1 MVRSQPSARSGRPLA
16 PTAPTRRQLQ
26 LAQALSSSTEMGP
39 NQDQPGSDPVATTR
53 SAALER
59 RKALTTAGKAA
70 VVNDA
75 RLSSGRIRSSQDT
88 RRPVVQRPSWIRRDQ
103 SAELQPQACS
113 PSARFQAATVSRRG
127 VLAAHPLTQ
136 LSENNR
142 LQAYEL
148 EVKGRFDR
156 IVPVLQR
163 VSAFQHDADFITQ
176 AQRLARAE
184 LGFDLPDHILEKAWV
199 RPLDMRALFAW
210 CVFQAHQSLS
220 ERFFLDDPLGG
231 ASGSQRAEQF
241 NTFLLDCGFHLLDVT
256 PCADGRLAHSI
267 AYALRIPFS
276 AVRRRSH
283 AGAMFDV
290 ENTVNRWVKTE
301 HRRFREHVP
310 NEPHA
315 PTRYLKVVT
324 YHFSSL
330 DPSHQ
335 GCAAHGSND
344 SLAASAGLQR
354 LKDFREAVENSFCCG
369 ASVDLLLIGL
379 DTDTDA
385 IRVHVPDRDGAIK
398 LDQWLCAATLYE
410 STACLHADQ
419 AREAVFAAV
428 ETHSTTAPDPGMVRF
443 IAELL
448 INNFSQQ
455 DYVRALHHGPYPD
468 AGHAERFIGVGI
480 GFKEVHLRNLTYF
493 AHLDT
498 VEEGAPDLD
507 VGVKIFKGLNVS
519 RDLPI
524 PVVVRFDYSG
534 KVPGARERAVA
545 DCHRVNQAIAARYT
559 ELVDAGLLHTMLTV
573 RDRDNPS
580 PAETVGSSLDPVRQ
594 EAH

>member
-1 MVRSQPSARSGRPLA
+1 VG
-16 PTAPTRRQLQ
+16 
-26 LAQALSSSTEMGP
+26 G
-39 NQDQPGSDPVATTR
+39 
-53 SAALER
+53 
-59 RKALTTAGKAA
+59 
-70 VVNDA
+70 
-75 RLSSGRIRSSQDT
+75 GRIRSSNDVKRPAPSQPGWV
-88 RRPVVQRPSWIRRDQ
+88 RR
-103 SAELQPQACS
+103 EK
-113 PSARFQAATVSRRG
+113 AATRAVPFNLSRSSLPITHRR
-127 VLAAHPLTQ
+127 HPLTDAS
-136 LSENNR
+136 LNSR

-148 EVKGRFDR
+148 EIKGRFDR
-156 IVPVLQR
+156 IVPLLQQ
-163 VSAFQHDADFITQ
+163 VSALQHETDFIPQ
-176 AQRLARAE
+176 AQRLCRAE
-184 LGFDLPDHILEKAWV
+184 LGFDLPDHILQRAWV

-210 CVFQAHQSLS
+210 CVFESHRLFSD
-220 ERFFLDDPLGG
+220 RFFQDDPLDAGTG
-231 ASGSQRAEQF
+231 SAASREFEQ
-241 NTFLLDCGFHLLDVT
+241 FLLDCGIHLLDLT
-256 PCADGRLAHSI
+256 PCADGRLAHTV

-301 HRRFREHVP
+301 HRRYREGSP
-310 NEPHA
+310 NPSTE

-344 SLAASAGLQR
+344 ELAAAAGHQR
-354 LKDFREAVENSFCCG
+354 LLDFRESVENSFCCG

-385 IRVHVPDRDGAIK
+385 IRVHPPSRDSEMVLDR
-398 LDQWLCAATLYE
+398 WLCARELHAATA
-410 STACLHADQ
+410 SMSADQ
-419 AREAVFAAV
+419 AMAQIAEAV
-428 ETHSTTAPDPGMVRF
+428 ESSAPGPMDAGMVSFLTR
-443 IAELL
+443 LL
-448 INNFSQQ
+448 ANNFSQI
-455 DYVRALHHGPYPD
+455 DYVQDLHGGTYPD

-507 VGVKIFKGLNVS
+507 VGVKIFKGLNVA

-534 KVPGARERAVA
+534 RVPGARERAIA
-545 DCHRVNQAIAARYT
+545 DCQRVNQAIADRYAA
-559 ELVDAGLLHTMLTV
+559 LVDEGLLHTCLTI
-573 RDRDNPS
+573 RDRNQTA
-580 PAETVGSSLDPVRQ
+580 PAEVVGSTLDPQ
-594 EAH
+594 LPEAH

>member
-1 MVRSQPSARSGRPLA
+1 MVRSKPLRGGRPQA
-16 PTAPTRRQLQ
+16 PSAPTRRQLQ
-26 LAQALSSSTEMGP
+26 QLATTSDSVQTTSEVESST
-39 NQDQPGSDPVATTR
+39 R
-53 SAALER
+53 KAALDR
-59 RKALTTAGKAA
+59 RRALTTAGKAA
-70 VVNDA
+70 QLVGG
-75 RLSSGRIRSSQDT
+75 GRIRSSKD
-88 RRPVVQRPSWIRRDQ
+88 VQRPAPSQPAWVRR
-103 SAELQPQACS
+103 EK
-113 PSARFQAATVSRRG
+113 AATRAVPYHLSRSSLPITHRR
-127 VLAAHPLTQ
+127 HPLTDAVA
-136 LSENNR
+136 NAR
-142 LQAYEL
+142 LQAYEQ
-148 EVKGRFDR
+148 EIKGRFDR
-156 IVPVLQR
+156 IVPLLQQ
-163 VSAFQHDADFITQ
+163 VSALQHETDFIPQ
-176 AQRLARAE
+176 AQRLCRAE
-184 LGFDLPDHILEKAWV
+184 LGFDLPDHILQRAWV

-210 CVFQAHQSLS
+210 CVFESHRLFSD
-220 ERFFLDDPLGG
+220 RFFQDDPLDAGTG
-231 ASGSQRAEQF
+231 SAASREFEQ
-241 NTFLLDCGFHLLDVT
+241 FLLDCGIHLLDLT
-256 PCADGRLAHSI
+256 PCADGRLAHTV

-301 HRRFREHVP
+301 HRRYREGSP
-310 NEPHA
+310 NPSTE

-344 SLAASAGLQR
+344 ELAAAAGHQR
-354 LKDFREAVENSFCCG
+354 LLDFRESVENSFCCG

-385 IRVHVPDRDGAIK
+385 IRVHPPSRDSEMVLDR
-398 LDQWLCAATLYE
+398 WLCARELHAATA
-410 STACLHADQ
+410 SMSADQ
-419 AREAVFAAV
+419 AMAQIAEAV
-428 ETHSTTAPDPGMVRF
+428 ESSAPGPMDAGMVSFLTR
-443 IAELL
+443 LL
-448 INNFSQQ
+448 ANNFSQI
-455 DYVRALHHGPYPD
+455 DYVQDLHGGTYPD

-534 KVPGARERAVA
+534 RVPGARERAIA
-545 DCHRVNQAIAARYT
+545 DCQRVNQAIADRYAA
-559 ELVDAGLLHTMLTV
+559 LVDEGLLHTCLTI
-573 RDRDNPS
+573 RDRNQTA
-580 PAETVGSSLDPVRQ
+580 PAEVVGSTLDPQ
-594 EAH
+594 LPEAH

>member
-1 MVRSQPSARSGRPLA
+1 MVRSKPLRGGRPQA
-16 PTAPTRRQLQ
+16 PSAPTRRQLQ
-26 LAQALSSSTEMGP
+26 QLATTSDSVQTSSDVESST
-39 NQDQPGSDPVATTR
+39 R
-53 SAALER
+53 KAALDR
-59 RKALTTAGKAA
+59 RRALTTAGKAA
-70 VVNDA
+70 QLGGAPV
-75 RLSSGRIRSSQDT
+75 SGGRIRSGKD
-88 RRPVVQRPSWIRRDQ
+88 VQRPAPAQPGWVRR
-103 SAELQPQACS
+103 EK
-113 PSARFQAATVSRRG
+113 AATRAVPFNLSRSSLPITHRR
-127 VLAAHPLTQ
+127 HPLTDAAA
-136 LSENNR
+136 NAR
-142 LQAYEL
+142 LQAYEQ
-148 EVKGRFDR
+148 EIKGRFDR
-156 IVPVLQR
+156 IVPLLQQ
-163 VSAFQHDADFITQ
+163 VSALQHETDFIPQ
-176 AQRLARAE
+176 AQRLCRAE
-184 LGFDLPDHILEKAWV
+184 LGFDLPDHILQRAWV

-210 CVFQAHQSLS
+210 CVFESHRLFSD
-220 ERFFLDDPLGG
+220 RFFQDDPLDAGTG
-231 ASGSQRAEQF
+231 SAASREFEQ
-241 NTFLLDCGFHLLDVT
+241 FLLDCGIHLLDLT
-256 PCADGRLAHSI
+256 PCADGRLAHTV

-301 HRRFREHVP
+301 HRRYREGSP
-310 NEPHA
+310 NPSTE

-344 SLAASAGLQR
+344 ELAAAAGHQR
-354 LKDFREAVENSFCCG
+354 LLDFRESVENSFCCG

-385 IRVHVPDRDGAIK
+385 IRVHPPSRDSEMVLDR
-398 LDQWLCAATLYE
+398 WLCARELHAATA
-410 STACLHADQ
+410 SMSADQ
-419 AREAVFAAV
+419 AMAQIAEAV
-428 ETHSTTAPDPGMVRF
+428 ESSAPGPMDAGMVSFLTR
-443 IAELL
+443 LL
-448 INNFSQQ
+448 ANNFSQI
-455 DYVRALHHGPYPD
+455 DYVQDLHGGTYPD

-534 KVPGARERAVA
+534 RVPGARERAIA
-545 DCHRVNQAIAARYT
+545 DCQRVNQAIADRYAA
-559 ELVDAGLLHTMLTV
+559 LVDEGLLHTCLTI
-573 RDRDNPS
+573 RDRNQTA
-580 PAETVGSSLDPVRQ
+580 PAEVVGSTLDPQ
-594 EAH
+594 LPEAH

>member
-1 MVRSQPSARSGRPLA
+1 MVRSTPPLRSGRPQA

-26 LAQALSSSTEMGP
+26 
-39 NQDQPGSDPVATTR
+39 QPA
-53 SAALER
+53 
-59 RKALTTAGKAA
+59 
-70 VVNDA
+70 
-75 RLSSGRIRSSQDT
+75 
-88 RRPVVQRPSWIRRDQ
+88 WIRR
-103 SAELQPQACS
+103 QPAS
-113 PSARFQAATVSRRG
+113 TVRHTT
-127 VLAAHPLTQ
+127 VHPLT
-136 LSENNR
+136 ERDDNAR

-148 EVKGRFDR
+148 EVKGRFER
-156 IVPVLQR
+156 IIPLLQR
-163 VSAFQHDADFITQ
+163 VSALQHDPDFTAQ

-184 LGFDLPDHILEKAWV
+184 LGFDLPEHILAKAWV

-210 CVFQAHQSLS
+210 CVFQSHQTISD
-220 ERFFLDDPLGG
+220 RFFLDDPLNGG
-231 ASGSQRAEQF
+231 ATSAPAEAF
-241 NTFLLDCGFHLLDVT
+241 NRFLLECGFHLLDVT
-256 PCADGRLAHSI
+256 PCADGRLAHAI
-267 AYALRIPFS
+267 AYTLRIPFS
-276 AVRRRSH
+276 SVRRRAH

-301 HRRFREHVP
+301 HRRYREQVP

-315 PTRYLKVVT
+315 PTRYLKVVN

-330 DPSHQ
+330 DPEHQ

-344 SLAASAGLQR
+344 ALAASAGLQR
-354 LKDFREAVENSFCCG
+354 LLDFREAVENSFCCG

-385 IRVHVPDRDGAIK
+385 IRVHVPDRAGSLQ
-398 LDQWLCAATLYE
+398 LDRWLCGRALYE
-410 STACLHADQ
+410 STLPLTAGQ
-419 AREAVFAAV
+419 ARDAVTAAV
-428 ETHSTTAPDPGMVRF
+428 ETHQAEAPDPGMVRF
-443 IAELL
+443 ISQML

-455 DYVRALHHGPYPD
+455 DYVRALHGGAYPD

-534 KVPGARERAVA
+534 KVPGARERAIS
-545 DCHRVNQAIAARYT
+545 DCRRVHGAIAERYGD
-559 ELVDAGLLHTMLTV
+559 LMQDGLLHTFLTI
-573 RDRDNPS
+573 RDRDEAT
-580 PAETVGSSLDPVRQ
+580 PAEPVGSSLDPVQQ

>member
-1 MVRSQPSARSGRPLA
+1 MVRSKPLRGGRPQA
-16 PTAPTRRQLQ
+16 PSAPTRRQLQ
-26 LAQALSSSTEMGP
+26 QLATTPDSVQTTSEVESSTRKAAQLGGAP
-39 NQDQPGSDPVATTR
+39 VSGSRICSSKDVQSPASSQPGWV
-53 SAALER
+53 R
-59 RKALTTAGKAA
+59 REKAA
-70 VVNDA
+70 TQAVPFN
-75 RLSSGRIRSSQDT
+75 LSRSSLPIT
-88 RRPVVQRPSWIRRDQ
+88 HRR
-103 SAELQPQACS
+103 
-113 PSARFQAATVSRRG
+113 
-127 VLAAHPLTQ
+127 HPLTDAAA
-136 LSENNR
+136 NAR
-142 LQAYEL
+142 LQAYEQ
-148 EVKGRFDR
+148 EIKGRFDR
-156 IVPVLQR
+156 IVPLLQQ
-163 VSAFQHDADFITQ
+163 VSALQHETDFIPQ
-176 AQRLARAE
+176 AQRLCRAE
-184 LGFDLPDHILEKAWV
+184 LGFDLPDHILQRAWV

-210 CVFQAHQSLS
+210 CVFESHRLFSD
-220 ERFFLDDPLGG
+220 RFFQDDPLDAGTG
-231 ASGSQRAEQF
+231 SAASREFEQ
-241 NTFLLDCGFHLLDVT
+241 FLLDCGIHLLDLT
-256 PCADGRLAHSI
+256 PCADGRLAHTV

-301 HRRFREHVP
+301 HRRYREGSP
-310 NEPHA
+310 NPSTE

-344 SLAASAGLQR
+344 ELAAAAGHQR
-354 LKDFREAVENSFCCG
+354 LLDFRESVENSFCCG

-385 IRVHVPDRDGAIK
+385 IRVHPPSRDSEMVLDR
-398 LDQWLCAATLYE
+398 WLCARELHAATA
-410 STACLHADQ
+410 SMSADQ
-419 AREAVFAAV
+419 AMGQIAEAV
-428 ETHSTTAPDPGMVRF
+428 ESSAPGPMDAGMVS
-443 IAELL
+443 LL
-448 INNFSQQ
+448 TRLLANNFSQI
-455 DYVRALHHGPYPD
+455 DYVQDLHGGTYPD

-534 KVPGARERAVA
+534 RVPGARERAIA
-545 DCHRVNQAIAARYT
+545 DCQRVNQAIADRYAA
-559 ELVDAGLLHTMLTV
+559 LVDEGLLHTCLTI
-573 RDRDNPS
+573 RDRNQTA
-580 PAETVGSSLDPVRQ
+580 PAEIVGSTLDPQ
-594 EAH
+594 LPEAH

>member
-1 MVRSQPSARSGRPLA
+1 MVRSKPLRGGRPQA
-16 PTAPTRRQLQ
+16 PSAPTRRQLQ
-26 LAQALSSSTEMGP
+26 QLATTSDSVQTSSDMESST
-39 NQDQPGSDPVATTR
+39 R
-53 SAALER
+53 KAALDR
-59 RKALTTAGKAA
+59 RRALTTAGKAA
-70 VVNDA
+70 QLGGAPVGG
-75 RLSSGRIRSSQDT
+75 GRIRSSKD
-88 RRPVVQRPSWIRRDQ
+88 VQRPAPAQPGWVRR
-103 SAELQPQACS
+103 EK
-113 PSARFQAATVSRRG
+113 AATRAVPFNLSRSSLPITHRR
-127 VLAAHPLTQ
+127 HPLTDAAAN
-136 LSENNR
+136 SR
-142 LQAYEL
+142 LQAYEQ
-148 EVKGRFDR
+148 EIKGRFDR
-156 IVPVLQR
+156 IVPLLQQ
-163 VSAFQHDADFITQ
+163 VSALQHET
-176 AQRLARAE
+176 QRLCRAE
-184 LGFDLPDHILEKAWV
+184 LGFDLPDHILQRAWV

-210 CVFQAHQSLS
+210 CVFESHRLFSD
-220 ERFFLDDPLGG
+220 RFFQDDPLDAGTG
-231 ASGSQRAEQF
+231 SAASREFEQ
-241 NTFLLDCGFHLLDVT
+241 FLLDCGIHLLDLT
-256 PCADGRLAHSI
+256 PCADGRLAHTV

-301 HRRFREHVP
+301 HRRYREGSP
-310 NEPHA
+310 NPSTE

-344 SLAASAGLQR
+344 ELAAAAGHQR
-354 LKDFREAVENSFCCG
+354 LLDFRESVENSFCCG

-385 IRVHVPDRDGAIK
+385 IRVHPPSRDSEMVLDR
-398 LDQWLCAATLYE
+398 WLCARELHAATA
-410 STACLHADQ
+410 SMSADQ
-419 AREAVFAAV
+419 AMAQIAEAV
-428 ETHSTTAPDPGMVRF
+428 ESSAPGPMDAGMVSFLTR
-443 IAELL
+443 LL
-448 INNFSQQ
+448 ANNFSQI
-455 DYVRALHHGPYPD
+455 DYVQDLHGGTYPD

-534 KVPGARERAVA
+534 RVPGARERAIA
-545 DCHRVNQAIAARYT
+545 DCQRVNQAIADRYAA
-559 ELVDAGLLHTMLTV
+559 LVDEGLLHTCLTI
-573 RDRDNPS
+573 RDRNQTA
-580 PAETVGSSLDPVRQ
+580 PAEVVGSTLDPQ
-594 EAH
+594 LPEAH